1 MLYLSH
7 MLPDKDVAIR
17 SSKPVLLWLFPA
29 ASLFLALLL
38 GPGSAIL
45 VPDAMVYRRLATG
58 PRASVPAPFSARILG
73 PAAAKWLGQVT
84 GSGVDKGFMILG
96 ILSLVAILASMTY
109 LLRSQAVDAGIFA
122 GVFLMPFWLKLFN
135 SFYLPDLLHAAILGA
150 LLVCLVSGR
159 MTLAMLLL
167 FPAYLTRESTLLVA
181 ICLVWAAWR
190 RISVRAIL
198 TGCLATLAGMLV
210 SRHFVQLGAANVRGV
225 GGAQYILGKLVW
237 SFFRNIFGLP
247 LWTNAFTLPPCN
259 PVWTT
264 ALPSWLHFGAVHVIG
279 VCHPSLWGPAR
290 VLLAWFGVFGI
301 GPAFAAAYIGATLSR
316 PAMRGDFWLKSASA
330 SGESSSRSVGA
341 IIAFRFCVL
350 YGAIT
355 FILAP
360 LLGASVDRLAE
371 YAWPFYFVAL
381 TWVVSASIAAHVR
394 FPRGRG
400 LGLLFAHLAASWI
413 AWVGFSRE
421 EPTRFYFHTGLV
433 ALMLNITAYIVLRR
447 FIRGQAAGLSPLAG
461 VKSQKPEQK
470 PGNVSKKQV
479 TFQLR
484 SGFYLPPME
493 NLLARRARCPVR
505 GPLFYV
511 AEEEPL

>member
-1 MLYLSH
+1 MAFDPPAEGRSF
-7 MLPDKDVAIR
+7 R
-17 SSKPVLLWLFPA
+17 SSKPVLLWFFPA
-29 ASLFLALLL
+29 VSLFLALWL

-45 VPDAMVYRRLATG
+45 APDAMVYRLLAIG

-84 GSGVDKGFMILG
+84 GAGVDKGFMILG
-96 ILSLVAILASMTY
+96 ILSLAAILASMMY
-109 LLRSQAVDAGIFA
+109 LLRSQAVHAGIFA
-122 GVFLMPFWLKLFN
+122 AVFLMPFWLKLFN

-150 LLVCLVSGR
+150 LLVCLLSGR

-181 ICLVWAAWR
+181 ICLAWAAWR

-225 GGAQYILGKLVW
+225 DGAQYILGKLVW

-264 ALPSWLHFGAVHVIG
+264 VLPPWLHFGAVHVIG

-301 GPAFAAAYIGATLSR
+301 GPAFAAAYIGAILSR
-316 PAMRGDFWLKSASA
+316 PAMRGDFWLKPASA
-330 SGESSSRSVGA
+330 SGESSSRSAGA
-341 IIAFRFCVL
+341 VIAFRFCVL

-381 TWVVSASIAAHVR
+381 AWVVSASIAAHVH
-394 FPRGRG
+394 FPRGLG
-400 LGLLFAHLAASWI
+400 LGLLFAHLAACWI

-421 EPTRFYFHTGLV
+421 EPAGFYFQAGLV
-433 ALMLNITAYIVLRR
+433 TLMLNIIAYIVIRR
-447 FIRGQAAGLSPLAG
+447 LIRGQTARLSPLAG
-461 VKSQKPEQK
+461 SRAESQNKSL
-470 PGNVSKKQV
+470 GMSV
-479 TFQLR
+479 
-484 SGFYLPPME
+484 E
-493 NLLARRARCPVR
+493 NRLV
-505 GPLFYV
+505 
-511 AEEEPL
+511 